1 MVEHP
6 ASENAAFDD
15 DDTGAVFD
23 ESFVAAALVHEPSA
37 EVRALHR
44 HRLPDQ
50 RTDEPF
56 EPLSGLPLQW
66 SVRPSHQFAA
76 LRLWP
81 AILVTACVLAAATA
95 LVILL
100 R

>member
-15 DDTGAVFD
+15 DDAGAVFD

-37 EVRALHR
+37 EARALHR

-56 EPLSGLPLQW
+56 QLLFGPPPQW
-66 SVRPSHQFAA
+66 SVRPSRQFAA

-81 AILVTACVLAAATA
+81 TVLVTVCLLAATTA